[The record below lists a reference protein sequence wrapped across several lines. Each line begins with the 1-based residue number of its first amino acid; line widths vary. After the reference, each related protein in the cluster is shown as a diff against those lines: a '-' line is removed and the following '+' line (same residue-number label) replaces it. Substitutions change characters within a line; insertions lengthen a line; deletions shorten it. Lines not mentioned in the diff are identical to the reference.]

1 MRIAI
6 CDDEEKVRKA
16 LINKVSKLFPDDE
29 VKGFASGDD
38 LLSSKEQPDILLLDI
53 KMPGM
58 SGLEVAR
65 KLRIKNERMVLIFVT
80 GEEEYVYD
88 AFDVQAFHFLVKP
101 ISEDRLNEVLERAK
115 EHYLKHVGAK
125 KKYTMIT
132 SGGTHIRL
140 CLNDVVYAEVFNSKV
155 IVHTVDEDIEYY
167 GKLTDLEKLAGED
180 FFRTHRG
187 FLVNLNYVIKYDA
200 SNIYFDKGCALVSK
214 QNYPAFVQR
223 LMKYNTQKGLFV

>member
-1 MRIAI
+1 MRIVI

-16 LINKVSKLFPDDE
+16 LVNKVSILFPDDE

-38 LLSSKEQPDILLLDI
+38 LLSSEEQPDILLLDI

-101 ISEDRLNEVLERAK
+101 ISEDRLNEVF
-115 EHYLKHVGAK
+115 
-125 KKYTMIT
+125 
-132 SGGTHIRL
+132 
-140 CLNDVVYAEVFNSKV
+140 VV
-155 IVHTVDEDIEYY
+155 
-167 GKLTDLEKLAGED
+167 
-180 FFRTHRG
+180 
-187 FLVNLNYVIKYDA
+187 
-200 SNIYFDKGCALVSK
+200 
-214 QNYPAFVQR
+214 
-223 LMKYNTQKGLFV
+223 